1 MLNYILTSD
10 GELYHYGVKGQKWG
24 VRRAQKKAARKA
36 AREARDAELTPEQ
49 RKKRTNIKRG
59 ITIGA
64 AAAGTA
70 LAAFG
75 AYKLHKAIDNH
86 AWEKAC
92 DIGRKKVKER
102 DDMLGIA
109 KVVIKEK
116 NGFEMDMTA
125 HRVRKEADRVY
136 NAMRYGD
143 KVKYFVNDLR
153 KK

>member
-1 MLNYILTSD
+1 MSKHILTSNA
-10 GELYHYGVKGQKWG
+10 ELYHYGIKGQKWG

-49 RKKRTNIKRG
+49 RKKRTNIKKG
-59 ITIGA
+59 VAIGA

-86 AWEKAC
+86 AWNKAV
-92 DIGRKKVKER
+92 DIGRQKIKER
-102 DDMLGIA
+102 DTMMGIG